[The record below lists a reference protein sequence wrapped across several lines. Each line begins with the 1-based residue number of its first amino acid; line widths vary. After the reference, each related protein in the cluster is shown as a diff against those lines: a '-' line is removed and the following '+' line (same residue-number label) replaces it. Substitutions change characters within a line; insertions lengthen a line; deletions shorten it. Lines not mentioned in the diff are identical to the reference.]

1 MQRVFHSIRT
11 AIDDYMTRTQSLATL
26 HHSYSTSCRDPFK
39 HIAWAYMCL
48 FSVKYYFYCVSTK
61 ARLMVVVKVHSCS
74 HEMSVYNYTLTNILF
89 CRLMWQSL
97 LIFL

>member
-1 MQRVFHSIRT
+1 MQRVFHSIKT
-11 AIDDYMTRTQSLATL
+11 AIADYMTRTQSLATL

-39 HIAWAYMCL
+39 HIAWAYMCV

-74 HEMSVYNYTLTNILF
+74 HEMSVYNYTLTGILF

-97 LIFL
+97 LIFW

>member
-1 MQRVFHSIRT
+1 MQRVFHSIKT
-11 AIDDYMTRTQSLATL
+11 AIADYMTRTLSLATL

-39 HIAWAYMCL
+39 LIAWAYMCV

-74 HEMSVYNYTLTNILF
+74 HEMSVYNYTLTGILF

-97 LIFL
+97 LIFW

>member
-1 MQRVFHSIRT
+1 MQRVFHSIKT
-11 AIDDYMTRTQSLATL
+11 AIDDYMTRMQSLATL

-61 ARLMVVVKVHSCS
+61 ARLMN
-74 HEMSVYNYTLTNILF
+74 VYNYTLTNILF